1 MKYSLSK
8 RKAAILT
15 SRAITL
21 HSRMLSKRSEER
33 RVGKED
39 VIEAVTEAL
48 QNNGFFLSHICGKDE
63 FGAYVSTELFHES
76 GFTLQTKV
84 PVVLSKQDMQVLG
97 SAITYARRYGI
108 LSILNLPTEDDD
120 GNDASRK
127 VSGSTSKPR
136 TGGNVQ
142 EINF

>member
-1 MKYSLSK
+1 MKDHVKLLIKVRNEIQPIKKKGTNPHFKSHY
-8 RKAAILT
+8 A
-15 SRAITL
+15 TL
-21 HSRMLSKRSEER
+21 
-33 RVGKED
+33 ED
-39 VIEAVTEAL
+39 VIEAVTPPL
-48 QNNGFFLSHICGKDE
+48 QDNGFFLSHICGKDE

-84 PVVLSKQDMQVLG
+84 PVVLSKQDMQGLG

-127 VSGSTSKPR
+127 VSGSPSKPR

>member
-1 MKYSLSK
+1 MKDHIKLLIKVRNEIQPIKKKGSNPHFKSQY
-8 RKAAILT
+8 A
-15 SRAITL
+15 TL
-21 HSRMLSKRSEER
+21 
-33 RVGKED
+33 ED
-39 VIEAVTEAL
+39 VIEAVTEPL

-63 FGAYVSTELFHES
+63 FGAYVSTELFHDT

-84 PVVLSKQDMQVLG
+84 PVVLSKQDMQGLG

-127 VSGSTSKPR
+127 VSDSASKSR
-136 TGGNVQ
+136 AAGN
-142 EINF
+142 IKHIDF